1 MENFLRNLKYGA
13 RVLARNPGFTVIAML
28 TLALGIGA
36 NTAIFSLV
44 NTLMLKPLPYKDA
57 ASLVVPATVFD
68 RLHTDR
74 GSVSY
79 PDLLDWKAQTDL
91 FDAVGA
97 YSSGTSD
104 VTGGEEPERLKA
116 LSVGEGYFE
125 AMSAP
130 PLIGRVFTPQEF
142 LPGPAGRVIV
152 LTHGLWMRRFG
163 GDTTVLNRTIE
174 LSGVPY
180 VVVGVMPKD
189 STWPADAEII
199 RPNGLGGTPPPML
212 MRRDNHVMRAVAR
225 LKPGVSIQQAQAR
238 LTVMAARI
246 AREATH
252 REGTSWKLHSMRDYI
267 VGPIIQRTLIVLG
280 SVLFVLLI
288 ACGNIANLLLARGAA
303 REREIAVRSALG
315 AGWNQL
321 AGQFLAE
328 SALLTLGGS
337 LAGVAIGYLGL
348 RGLIHFAPPDIPRLG
363 DIRIDLSVLAFTM
376 TLSVLTAIVFGLVPT
391 IKARRVEA
399 VDAFREG
406 GRSQSGGVR
415 GGRMRNL
422 LVVCELTLAIVLL
435 VGAGLLI
442 RSFGQLQNVNPG
454 FSTHNLLTLQVGL
467 PRSRYA
473 GPQVPS
479 AFEQMTASIRRLP
492 GVLSASATGSL
503 PLGGGGG
510 YLGRVFLREGQPD
523 PPASRDAQAQ
533 WTVIQPGFFQTL
545 GVPVISGRVF
555 TDRDLKD
562 SSPVIILSQSMAREM
577 FPNQNPLG
585 RRIRSWRDENLY
597 REIVGIVGDLRNSDL
612 AEDPGN
618 CVYIP
623 HAQDSWNSMVFT
635 IRTQGDPYPLLKSIR
650 SEIWSQDP
658 KLAISEIKTMDA
670 IVDEELAR
678 TKFSMFLLGVF
689 AAIALL
695 LAAIGIYGVM
705 AYSVAQRTREIGIRM
720 ALGASRADVLRM
732 VGNRGLMLA
741 IVGVALGLGGA
752 LGLTRFMKSLLF
764 GVSPA
769 DPETLTAV
777 CALLIGVTMAACYI
791 PARRA
796 TKVEPVEALR
806 YE

>member
-1 MENFLRNLKYGA
+1 MEHFLRNLKYGA
-13 RVLARNPGFTVIAML
+13 RVLARNPGFTTIAML

-44 NTLMLKPLPYKDA
+44 NALMLKPLPYKDA

-79 PDLLDWKAQTDL
+79 PDILDWKAQTDL
-91 FDAVGA
+91 FEAVGA

-125 AMSAP
+125 AMAAP

-163 GDTTVLNRTIE
+163 GDTAVLNRTIE
-174 LSGVPY
+174 LSGIPY
-180 VVVGVMPKD
+180 MVVGVMPKD

-267 VGPIIQRTLIVLG
+267 VGPVIQRTLIVLLG

-348 RGLIHFAPPDIPRLG
+348 RGLIHFAPQDIPRLG
-363 DIRIDLSVLAFTM
+363 DIRIDWSVLAFTM

-399 VDAFREG
+399 VDAFHEG
-406 GRSQSGGVR
+406 GRSRIRRSARRTHAQSVGGLR
-415 GGRMRNL
+415 
-422 LVVCELTLAIVLL
+422 A
-435 VGAGLLI
+435 
-442 RSFGQLQNVNPG
+442 NPG
-454 FSTHNLLTLQVGL
+454 H
-467 PRSRYA
+467 R
-473 GPQVPS
+473 
-479 AFEQMTASIRRLP
+479 
-492 GVLSASATGSL
+492 
-503 PLGGGGG
+503 
-510 YLGRVFLREGQPD
+510 
-523 PPASRDAQAQ
+523 
-533 WTVIQPGFFQTL
+533 
-545 GVPVISGRVF
+545 PV
-555 TDRDLKD
+555 
-562 SSPVIILSQSMAREM
+562 
-577 FPNQNPLG
+577 G
-585 RRIRSWRDENLY
+585 RRRSADSQFRPAPE
-597 REIVGIVGDLRNSDL
+597 RE
-612 AEDPGN
+612 
-618 CVYIP
+618 
-623 HAQDSWNSMVFT
+623 SW
-635 IRTQGDPYPLLKSIR
+635 IL
-650 SEIWSQDP
+650 
-658 KLAISEIKTMDA
+658 DA
-670 IVDEELAR
+670 
-678 TKFSMFLLGVF
+678 
-689 AAIALL
+689 
-695 LAAIGIYGVM
+695 
-705 AYSVAQRTREIGIRM
+705 
-720 ALGASRADVLRM
+720 
-732 VGNRGLMLA
+732 
-741 IVGVALGLGGA
+741 
-752 LGLTRFMKSLLF
+752 
-764 GVSPA
+764 
-769 DPETLTAV
+769 
-777 CALLIGVTMAACYI
+777 
-791 PARRA
+791 
-796 TKVEPVEALR
+796 
-806 YE
+806 